1 MLDSKHVDT
10 AVGKRKPS
18 NHFYY

>member
-18 NHFYY
+18 KHFYY